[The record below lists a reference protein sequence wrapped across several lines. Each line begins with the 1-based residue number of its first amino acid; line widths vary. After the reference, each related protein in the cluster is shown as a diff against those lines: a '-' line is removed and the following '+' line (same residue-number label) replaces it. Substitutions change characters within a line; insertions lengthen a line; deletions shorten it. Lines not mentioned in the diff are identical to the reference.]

1 MFLHQSTIKLH
12 AVLYLIAVVL
22 SPSQDSFYNALP
34 GLITVEEG
42 ATPSSQTTEH
52 LMNAYF
58 QPSALPN
65 GQRIGGAYKH
75 GVHSQT
81 PAIATISIGAG
92 ATMEGSRVDV
102 IGTTTEEP
110 STTAVGVAHT
120 SHSDSLAGEL
130 SAKEANTAEILSS
143 NAGRQLALTGEGRVD
158 QRDDSL
164 PQPAEQQQQRQ
175 VSGGSS
181 KASDKPGEMNYRQ
194 LMQRSISQGM
204 PGIMNKVI
212 NESKQDSNAV
222 LPPTSAQISASTESS
237 SLPQTGRIA
246 TDSSNRDKQ
255 ISSLSRV
262 KPLYH
267 SPGMGRDKRREGR
280 NKVKLAPENITL
292 RALVCSPMEA
302 ASRKFPEFVFAP
314 GTAESTPSANADSG
328 TNSKEMTTG
337 GNDGG
342 GKNQI
347 RSSQI
352 VLSKASLS
360 TVSANEGKGELHSI
374 GGKLVDGSKCDTNL
388 KPLARKLEFDYENSN
403 QVKSKSG
410 HLETKN
416 CHQNS
421 KKLGANGTP
430 PAATIRHDHD
440 QGPYAH
446 HSTATRSTLPVMA
459 ETTLTISFKYHSRAS
474 LYPSFLRSAYYS
486 TEMDIM
492 ESLHTLL
499 DMKFKKKSPS
509 VQQEKWQ
516 PSTRNGPAIESLMD
530 EARKS
535 HLIFSKETPKKAA
548 NVSLKRPHSFH
559 YRRTKSDDAES
570 ANLESPVKREFLVRK
585 AAEAVKQRKKKS
597 FGEKESDLD
606 TLIEEQR
613 SKPPSMNGRS
623 AVVCTAE
630 QSSRQVPGSSS
641 DHTKSM
647 KNLTMT
653 NTQYHS
659 SVPEE
664 SSPGYTQK
672 QLSSRSCSLHA
683 LPTRHLSFR
692 DSSSSSQRTSQRH
705 ALPRRS
711 KSFHESSKSSQSLEV
726 LHTKSGLLCEEGDEE
741 LLYIFERRK
750 RPVTVLVRSNSSL
763 SVHNDQTSSAEA
775 KLLSLRTKYQPS
787 SNLMTTKASSSQGL
801 ALSEITEDPSGNRLA
816 SEGVEQSQKRYSRNR
831 PTSAPSERPS
841 QQSRAGSGTSADGQS
856 SGVDELM
863 SSIYLK
869 ADKLWW
875 NEL

>member
-34 GLITVEEG
+34 GLIAVEEG

-65 GQRIGGAYKH
+65 GQRTGGTYKH
-75 GVHSQT
+75 RVHSQT
-81 PAIATISIGAG
+81 PAIATNSIGAG
-92 ATMEGSRVDV
+92 AINMEGSRVDV
-102 IGTTTEEP
+102 IGTTTREP

-120 SHSDSLAGEL
+120 SHSYSPGEF
-130 SAKEANTAEILSS
+130 SAKEANAAEILSS
-143 NAGRQLALTGEGRVD
+143 NAGHQLALTGEGRID
-158 QRDDSL
+158 QGDDNF
-164 PQPAEQQQQRQ
+164 PQPAEQQQQKQ

-181 KASDKPGEMNYRQ
+181 KAADQPGEMNYRQ

-212 NESKQDSNAV
+212 NESKQDSNVV
-222 LPPTSAQISASTESS
+222 LAPISAQIPASAESS
-237 SLPQTGRIA
+237 SLPQTGRI
-246 TDSSNRDKQ
+246 TIDNSNRDKQ
-255 ISSLSRV
+255 TSSLSRV
-262 KPLYH
+262 KPLHH
-267 SPGMGRDKRREGR
+267 SPGMGRDKREGR

-314 GTAESTPSANADSG
+314 GNDESTPSANADSG
-328 TNSKEMTTG
+328 ANSTEMATG
-337 GNDGG
+337 GDDGG
-342 GKNQI
+342 DKNQT

-360 TVSANEGKGELHSI
+360 TVSVNEGKRELHSR
-374 GGKLVDGSKCDTNL
+374 GKPVDGSKCDSNL
-388 KPLARKLEFDYENSN
+388 KPLARKLEFDYESSN

-410 HLETKN
+410 HLETKIYN
-416 CHQNS
+416 QNS

-430 PAATIRHDHD
+430 PAAAIHHDHD

-474 LYPSFLRSAYYS
+474 LYPSFLRSTYYS

-492 ESLHTLL
+492 ESLHMLL

-509 VQQEKWQ
+509 VQQEKQQ
-516 PSTRNGPAIESLMD
+516 PFTRNDPTTESLMD

-535 HLIFSKETPKKAA
+535 HLIFSKETPKKVA

-570 ANLESPVKREFLVRK
+570 ANFESPVKREFLMRK
-585 AAEAVKQRKKKS
+585 AAEAVRQRKKKS

-613 SKPPSMNGRS
+613 SKPRSMNGRS
-623 AVVCTAE
+623 AVVHAAE

-641 DHTKSM
+641 DRTKSM
-647 KNLTMT
+647 ENLIMT
-653 NTQYHS
+653 NAQYHS

-664 SSPGYTQK
+664 SSPGYTHK
-672 QLSSRSCSLHA
+672 QLSSRSYSLHA

-692 DSSSSSQRTSQRH
+692 DSSSSSQCTSQRR

-711 KSFHESSKSSQSLEV
+711 KSFHESSKSSQSLEA
-726 LHTKSGLLCEEGDEE
+726 LHTKSSLLREDGDEE
-741 LLYIFERRK
+741 LLYIFERKK

-775 KLLSLRTKYQPS
+775 KLLSLRTKYQLS
-787 SNLMTTKASSSQGL
+787 SNLMTMKASSSQGL
-801 ALSEITEDPSGNRLA
+801 ALSEITEDPSGKRLA
-816 SEGVEQSQKRYSRNR
+816 SEGVEQSQKHYSRNR

-841 QQSRAGSGTSADGQS
+841 QQSRGSGASADGQC

>member
-1 MFLHQSTIKLH
+1 M
-12 AVLYLIAVVL
+12 LYLAAVVL

-34 GLITVEEG
+34 GLIAVEEG

-58 QPSALPN
+58 QPSALPS
-65 GQRIGGAYKH
+65 GQRIGGTYKH

-81 PAIATISIGAG
+81 PAIATTSIGAG
-92 ATMEGSRVDV
+92 AINMEGRRVDV
-102 IGTTTEEP
+102 VGTTTEEP
-110 STTAVGVAHT
+110 STTAVGVAHS
-120 SHSDSLAGEL
+120 SHSDSPGEL
-130 SAKEANTAEILSS
+130 SAKEANAVEILSN

-164 PQPAEQQQQRQ
+164 PQPAEQQQQQQ

-212 NESKQDSNAV
+212 NESKQDSNVV
-222 LPPTSAQISASTESS
+222 LVPTSAQIPASAESS

-246 TDSSNRDKQ
+246 TDNSNRDKQ
-255 ISSLSRV
+255 TSSLSRV
-262 KPLYH
+262 KPLHH
-267 SPGMGRDKRREGR
+267 SPGMGQDKREGR

-302 ASRKFPEFVFAP
+302 ACRKFPEFVFAP
-314 GTAESTPSANADSG
+314 GTDESTPSANADSE
-328 TNSKEMTTG
+328 TNSKEMATG
-337 GNDGG
+337 GDDGG
-342 GKNQI
+342 DKNQT

-360 TVSANEGKGELHSI
+360 TVSVNEGKGELHSR
-374 GGKLVDGSKCDTNL
+374 GKSVTVDGSKCDTNL

-410 HLETKN
+410 HLETKICN
-416 CHQNS
+416 QNS

-430 PAATIRHDHD
+430 PAAAIHHDHD

-509 VQQEKWQ
+509 VQQEKRQ
-516 PSTRNGPAIESLMD
+516 PSTRNGPTTESLMD

-570 ANLESPVKREFLVRK
+570 ANLESPVKREFLMRK

-613 SKPPSMNGRS
+613 SKPRSMNGRP
-623 AVVCTAE
+623 AVVRAAE

-641 DHTKSM
+641 DRTKSM
-647 KNLTMT
+647 ENLTMT
-653 NTQYHS
+653 NAQYHS

-672 QLSSRSCSLHA
+672 QLSLRSCSLHA

-692 DSSSSSQRTSQRH
+692 DSSSSSQRTSQRR

-711 KSFHESSKSSQSLEV
+711 KSFHESSKSSQSLEA
-726 LHTKSGLLCEEGDEE
+726 LHTKSGLLREDGDEE
-741 LLYIFERRK
+741 LLYIFERKK

-775 KLLSLRTKYQPS
+775 KLLSLRMKYQAS

-801 ALSEITEDPSGNRLA
+801 ALSEIIEDPSGNRLA
-816 SEGVEQSQKRYSRNR
+816 FEGVEQSQKRYSRNR

-856 SGVDELM
+856 SGLDELM